1 MSSDLQSVVISQK
14 KDGSWQA
21 VHIPSQKIAH
31 GLTKIEAEDEMRRLI
46 GMNDSGEFVE
56 SKTSPAF
63 SGMGYD
69 IAVYLEG
76 PVSDMLSLHSGFARL
91 DTYAD
96 NIAHV
101 RLGGGCKGCP
111 SSMMTLVNGVKR
123 DLQEK
128 FGEDVVADVMPVLE

>member
-1 MSSDLQSVVISQK
+1 MSADLQSVVISQK

-31 GLTKIEAEDEMRRLI
+31 GLTKAEAEDEMRRLI
-46 GMNDSGEFVE
+46 GMNDAGEFTAP
-56 SKTSPAF
+56 KTSDGF
-63 SGMGYD
+63 TGIGHD

-91 DTYAD
+91 DTYTD
-96 NIAHV
+96 SVAHV

-111 SSMMTLVNGVKR
+111 SSLMTLVNGVKR

-128 FGEDVVADVMPVLE
+128 FGEDVVQDVMPVIE